1 MLNFQAVGFVF
12 ILAIVGLGVD
22 YHQQTLKSDLEL
34 GELSASAYVSTIT
47 GRFGDVQDAKAAK
60 IAERERKSRVRG
72 GARPYL
78 PDAPEGWARREWL
91 AGDNS
96 AISTPARE
104 VGEIE
109 KEALESSTLLKN
121 MAAASEKRAKQDR
134 NNQTWVYERG
144 KEMVSVRVT
153 YSELPKG
160 NTITANAMTMVI
172 GNLNAMAIPDGWG
185 VIEGVAYGI
194 YNSFLSEESKPYRSL
209 NAVIGFGSE
218 VKLEVRTN
226 TTDEATREI
235 LSRIDY
241 DGLNALLP
249 NPLAHVGRGA
259 REVPLALQA
268 EMATKMLEIRDDLIQ
283 QRTEAATQW
292 LHSATSHGDA
302 MTLALR
308 SAGLN
313 IDGSMGEADA
323 ALYEALEDVEAQAI
337 AVPEEQAS
345 LSQTTGEQEVA
356 AAASETLN
364 PAPQA
369 KSDQKTIVSK
379 RLPQQTIDMF
389 QSLTGAE
396 RSIAMTGLEVSIR
409 KFERENTLPEGACDF
424 SMENY
429 RIECSAEHQE
439 AKAEM
444 PGGILNLLKGGD
456 DTAEPAPKA
465 APKRLQLSGGT
476 SCLDNALGSLCKN

>member
-1 MLNFQAVGFVF
+1 MFNFQAVGFVV
-12 ILAIVGLGVD
+12 ILGIVGIGLD
-22 YHQQTLKSDLEL
+22 YYQQTLKADLEL
-34 GELSASAYVSTIT
+34 GELSAGAYVETVT
-47 GRFGDVQDAKAAK
+47 GRFGDVQEAKAAK
-60 IAERERKSRVRG
+60 TAERERKARVRG

-78 PDAPEGWARREWL
+78 PEAPEGWTRREWI

-96 AISTPARE
+96 AITTPARE
-104 VGEIE
+104 MSDVE

-121 MAAASEKRAKQDR
+121 MAAASAKRAEEDR

-144 KEMVSVRVT
+144 DEAISVRVR

-160 NTITANAMTMVI
+160 NTITANAMTMVV
-172 GNLNAMAIPDGWG
+172 GNLSAMAIPEGWG
-185 VIEGVAYGI
+185 VIEGVAYGT
-194 YNSFLSEESKPYRSL
+194 YNSFLSEDPKPYRSL

-235 LSRIDY
+235 LTRIDY

-249 NPLAHVGRGA
+249 NPLAHVGSGA
-259 REVPLALQA
+259 REVPPAMQA

-313 IDGSMGEADA
+313 IDGSMGDADA
-323 ALYEALEDVEAQAI
+323 ALYEALDDVEAQAI

-345 LSQTTGEQEVA
+345 LSQSTGDQEA
-356 AAASETLN
+356 AAASETRN

-369 KSDQKTIVSK
+369 KSNQRTIVSK

-409 KFERENTLPEGACDF
+409 KFERENKLPEGSCDF
-424 SMENY
+424 SMVNF
-429 RIECSAEHQE
+429 RIECHAVQQE
-439 AKAEM
+439 AKAEES
-444 PGGILNLLKGGD
+444 GGFLSLLKGGS
-456 DTAEPAPKA
+456 DTPEPAPKA
-465 APKRLQLSGGT
+465 APKRLKLSGGT
-476 SCLDNALGSLCKN
+476 SCLDNSLGGLCKN